1 MEINKV
7 DGRGTYKYETK
18 KIVGK
23 NRKKKSYQ
31 DFPVYSPSDF
41 IEDNFDGLSFKGTM
55 KELWKYIKKGA
66 NFLKS
71 KASNLV
77 RGLVK

>member
-7 DGRGTYKYETK
+7 NGRGSYKYETK

-23 NRKKKSYQ
+23 KPKKKSFDDAPLYT
-31 DFPVYSPSDF
+31 PSDF
-41 IEDNFDGLSFKGTM
+41 FAETSHGVSLKAVM
-55 KELWKYIKKGA
+55 KELWKYVKRGA